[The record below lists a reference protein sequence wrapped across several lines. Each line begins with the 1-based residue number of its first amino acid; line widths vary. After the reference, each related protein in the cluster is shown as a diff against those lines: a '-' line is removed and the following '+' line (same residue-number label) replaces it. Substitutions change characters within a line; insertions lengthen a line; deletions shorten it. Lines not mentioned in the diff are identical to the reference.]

1 MRYHAPMSAQTQ
13 IATSY
18 DVIVIGGGHAGCEA
32 AAAAARF
39 GAQTLLVTHKLETIG
54 EMSCNP
60 AIGGVGKGHLVRE
73 IDALDGLMGRVAD
86 QAGIQFRLLNRR
98 KGPAVHGPR
107 TQADRKLYRHA
118 MQAAIAETQN
128 LTVLAQPVDDVVVE
142 GGRCCGVITGD
153 GTRLDA
159 AAVVLTTGTFLDGLV
174 HIGTQRIPAGR
185 HGEAPA
191 ITLSQR
197 LYALAATSGALT
209 LGRMKTGTPA
219 RLDGRTINTDI
230 LEAQPA
236 DDNPVP
242 FSFMSDKITV
252 PQTVCHITHTNQ
264 ATFDIIEKNVKLSPV
279 YSGQIA
285 GVGPRYCP
293 AIEDKVVRFPD
304 RVSHQIFLEPEG
316 LDDPTVYPNGI
327 STSLPEDI
335 QDAFIR
341 TIPGLEHVHIMRPGY
356 AIEYDYVDP
365 RALLPS
371 LELKALPG
379 LYLAGQINGT
389 TGYEEAAGQ
398 GLIAGL
404 NAARAAGGQDALILD
419 RAEAYIGVMI
429 DDLVTKGVSEPY
441 RMFTARAEY
450 RLTLRADNADQ
461 RLTTKGMAAG
471 LVGTQRAAH
480 FEAKMS
486 KLQNARALAE
496 SWQMTPN
503 QAGDKGLHIRA
514 DGVRRNMIE
523 LLAYPSITWQD
534 LAAIWPDMA
543 GWDDETRFQIETD
556 ARYAGYLDR
565 QKADI
570 EAFRRDEALQLP
582 KDIDYLSLEGMA
594 TEVRQKLAAARPV
607 TLGQAARLDGM
618 TPAALTLL
626 LHHARKSDINSN
638 ISASANANVAGKPGA
653 AE

>member
-1 MRYHAPMSAQTQ
+1 MSAQTQ

-142 GGRCCGVITGD
+142 DGRCCGAITGD
-153 GTRLDA
+153 GTRLFA

-461 RLTTKGMAAG
+461 RLTAKGMAAG
-471 LVGTQRAAH
+471 IVGTQRAAH

-638 ISASANANVAGKPGA
+638 ISASANIAGKPSA

>member
-1 MRYHAPMSAQTQ
+1 MRDHEPTPLRDISQANERANEQASDGGW
-13 IATSY
+13 

-39 GAQTLLVTHKLETIG
+39 GARTLLVTHKLETIG

-107 TQADRKLYRHA
+107 TQADRKLYRAA
-118 MQAAIAETQN
+118 MQAAIAETDN
-128 LTVLAQPVDDVVVE
+128 LSVLAQPVDDIVVKDGVA
-142 GGRCCGVITGD
+142 CGVVSAD
-153 GTRLDA
+153 GGVHRA
-159 AAVVLTTGTFLDGLV
+159 AAVVLTTGTFLDGII
-174 HIGTQRIPAGR
+174 HIGTERRAAGR

-191 ITLSQR
+191 VQLSKR
-197 LYALAATSGALT
+197 LYHLAEETGALT

-219 RLDGRTINTDI
+219 RLDGRTIDTSR

-236 DDNPVP
+236 DDAPVP
-242 FSFMSDKITV
+242 FSFLTDKITV
-252 PQTVCHITHTNQ
+252 PQTVCYITHTNQ
-264 ATFDIIEKNVKLSPV
+264 ATFDIIEENILQSPV
-279 YSGQIA
+279 YSGQIE

-293 AIEDKVVRFPD
+293 AIEDKVARFPD
-304 RVSHQIFLEPEG
+304 RKSHQIFLEPEG

-327 STSLPEDI
+327 STSLPVEI
-335 QDAFIR
+335 QDRFIR
-341 TIPGLEHVHIMRPGY
+341 TIPGLEDATIMRPGY

-365 RALLPS
+365 RGLLPS
-371 LELKALPG
+371 LELKALPR
-379 LYLAGQINGT
+379 LFLAGQINGT

-398 GLIAGL
+398 GLVAGL
-404 NAARAAGGQDALILD
+404 NAARAAAGQDAVSFD
-419 RAEAYIGVMI
+419 RAEAYLGVMI

-461 RLTTKGMAAG
+461 RLTGKGLAVG
-471 LVGTQRAAH
+471 LVGARRAAA
-480 FEAKMS
+480 FEAR
-486 KLQNARALAE
+486 LQALEAARAEAAQCTL
-496 SWQMTPN
+496 TPN
-503 QAGDKGLHIRA
+503 EAAARGLHIRA
-514 DGVRRNMIE
+514 DGVRRNLSE
-523 LLAYPSITWQD
+523 LLAYPSIDFED
-534 LAAIWPDMA
+534 LGRIWPQIMQWPQPIRA
-543 GWDDETRFQIETD
+543 QIETD
-556 ARYAGYLDR
+556 ARYAGYLQR
-565 QKADI
+565 QQADI
-570 EAFRRDEALQLP
+570 EAFRRDEALALP
-582 KDIDYLSLEGMA
+582 VDMDYLALEGMA

-626 LHHARKSDINSN
+626 LHHARKAQSTTPN
-638 ISASANANVAGKPGA
+638 G
-653 AE
+653 

>member
-1 MRYHAPMSAQTQ
+1 MKH
-13 IATSY
+13 Y

-32 AAAAARF
+32 AAAAARY
-39 GAQTLLVTHKLETIG
+39 GAATLLVTHRLETIG

-86 QAGIQFRLLNRR
+86 AAGIQFRLLNRR

-107 TQADRKLYRHA
+107 TQADRKLYREA
-118 MQAAIAETQN
+118 MQAAIVATDN
-128 LTVLAQPVDDVVVE
+128 LDILAQPVDDVLIE
-142 GGRCCGVITGD
+142 DGRCVGIVTAD
-153 GTRLDA
+153 GAALRA

-191 ITLSQR
+191 VTLSKR
-197 LYALAATSGALT
+197 LYALAEESGALS

-236 DDNPVP
+236 DAQPAP
-242 FSFMSDKITV
+242 FSFMTDKITV

-279 YSGQIA
+279 YSGQID

-304 RVSHQIFLEPEG
+304 RVAHQIFLEPEG

-327 STSLPEDI
+327 STSLPEAI

-341 TIPGLEHVHIMRPGY
+341 TIPGLENVHIMRPGY

-371 LELKALPG
+371 LELKAMPR

-389 TGYEEAAGQ
+389 TGYEEAAAQ
-398 GLIAGL
+398 GLVAGM
-404 NAARAAGGQDALILD
+404 NAARAAAGQEAVIFD

-461 RLTTKGMAAG
+461 RLTAKGEAVGIVGAA
-471 LVGTQRAAH
+471 RAAQ
-480 FEAKMS
+480 FKAKMH
-486 KLQNARALAE
+486 KLDAARAQAAQ
-496 SWQMTPN
+496 WQMTPN
-503 QAGDKGLHIRA
+503 EAGEKGLHIRA
-514 DGVRRNMIE
+514 DGVRRNMVE
-523 LLAYPSITWQD
+523 LLAYPSIDWDD

-543 GWDDETRFQIETD
+543 GWDDDIRFQIETD

-565 QKADI
+565 QRADI
-570 EAFRRDEALQLP
+570 EAFRRDEALALP
-582 KDIDYLSLEGMA
+582 VDMDYLALEGMA

-626 LHHARKSDINSN
+626 LHHARK
-638 ISASANANVAGKPGA
+638 AHAEA

>member
-1 MRYHAPMSAQTQ
+1 MRYHASMKAQT
-13 IATSY
+13 TDY

-32 AAAAARF
+32 ASAAARY
-39 GAQTLLVTHKLETIG
+39 GAATLLVTHRLETIG

-86 QAGIQFRLLNRR
+86 AAGIQFRLLNRR

-107 TQADRKLYRHA
+107 TQADRKLYRKA
-118 MQAAIAETQN
+118 MQAAIAATDN
-128 LTVLAQPVDDVVVE
+128 LDVLAQPVDDVLIE
-142 GGRCCGVITGD
+142 DGRCVGIVTAD
-153 GTRLDA
+153 GAALRA

-191 ITLSQR
+191 VTLSKR
-197 LYALAATSGALT
+197 LYALAEESGALT

-236 DDNPVP
+236 DAQPVP

-279 YSGQIA
+279 YSGQID

-304 RVSHQIFLEPEG
+304 RVAHQIFLEPEG

-327 STSLPEDI
+327 STSLPEAI

-341 TIPGLEHVHIMRPGY
+341 TIPGLENVHILRPGY

-371 LELKALPG
+371 LELKAMPG

-398 GLIAGL
+398 GLVAGM
-404 NAARAAGGQDALILD
+404 NAARAAAGKGAVIFD

-461 RLTTKGMAAG
+461 RLTAKGRAAG
-471 LVGTQRAAH
+471 IVGAARGKH
-480 FEAKMS
+480 FEAKMD
-486 KLQNARALAE
+486 KLNAARAQAAQ
-496 SWQMTPN
+496 WQMTPN
-503 QAGDKGLHIRA
+503 EAGQKGLHIRA
-514 DGVRRNMIE
+514 DGVRRNMVE
-523 LLAYPSITWQD
+523 LLAYPSIDWDD
-534 LAAIWPDMA
+534 LAAIWPGMA
-543 GWDDETRFQIETD
+543 GWDADIRLQIETD

-565 QKADI
+565 QRADI
-570 EAFRRDEALQLP
+570 DAFRRDEALALP
-582 KDIDYLSLEGMA
+582 VDMDYLALEGMA

-626 LHHARKSDINSN
+626 LHHARK
-638 ISASANANVAGKPGA
+638 AHAEA

>member
-142 GGRCCGVITGD
+142 NGRCCGVITGD
-153 GTRLDA
+153 GARLDA

-461 RLTTKGMAAG
+461 RLTAKGMAAG

-496 SWQMTPN
+496 GWQMTPN

-638 ISASANANVAGKPGA
+638 ISASANIAGKPSA

>member
-1 MRYHAPMSAQTQ
+1 MKH
-13 IATSY
+13 Y

-32 AAAAARF
+32 AAAAARY
-39 GAQTLLVTHKLETIG
+39 GAATLLVTHRLETIG

-86 QAGIQFRLLNRR
+86 AAGIQFRLLNRR

-107 TQADRKLYRHA
+107 TQADRKLYREA
-118 MQAAIAETQN
+118 MQAAIAATDN
-128 LTVLAQPVDDVVVE
+128 LDVLAQPVDDVLIE
-142 GGRCCGVITGD
+142 DGRCVGIVTAEGAAL
-153 GTRLDA
+153 RA

-191 ITLSQR
+191 VTLSKR
-197 LYALAATSGALT
+197 LYALAEESGALS

-236 DDNPVP
+236 DAQPAP
-242 FSFMSDKITV
+242 FSFMTDKITV

-279 YSGQIA
+279 YSGQID

-304 RVSHQIFLEPEG
+304 RVAHQIFLEPEG

-327 STSLPEDI
+327 STSLPEAI

-341 TIPGLEHVHIMRPGY
+341 TIPGLENVHIMRPGY

-371 LELKALPG
+371 LELKAMPL

-389 TGYEEAAGQ
+389 TGYEEAAAQ
-398 GLIAGL
+398 GLVAGM
-404 NAARAAGGQDALILD
+404 NAARAAAGQEAVIFD

-461 RLTTKGMAAG
+461 RLTAKGEAVGIVGAA
-471 LVGTQRAAH
+471 RAAQ
-480 FEAKMS
+480 FKAKMH
-486 KLQNARALAE
+486 KLDAARAQAAQ
-496 SWQMTPN
+496 WQMTPN
-503 QAGDKGLHIRA
+503 EAGEKGLHIRA
-514 DGVRRNMIE
+514 DGVRRNMVE
-523 LLAYPSITWQD
+523 LLAYPSIDWDD

-543 GWDDETRFQIETD
+543 GWGDDIRFQIETD

-565 QKADI
+565 QRADI
-570 EAFRRDEALQLP
+570 EAFRRDEALALP
-582 KDIDYLSLEGMA
+582 VDMDYLALEGMA

-626 LHHARKSDINSN
+626 LHHARK
-638 ISASANANVAGKPGA
+638 AHAEA

>member
-153 GTRLDA
+153 GSRLDA

>member
-142 GGRCCGVITGD
+142 NGRCCGVITGD
-153 GTRLDA
+153 GARLDA

-398 GLIAGL
+398 GLVAGL

-461 RLTTKGMAAG
+461 RLTAKGMAAG

-486 KLQNARALAE
+486 KLQKARALAE
-496 SWQMTPN
+496 GWKMTPN

-638 ISASANANVAGKPGA
+638 ISASANIAGKPSA

>member
-1 MRYHAPMSAQTQ
+1 MEIEPQT
-13 IATSY
+13 ARTNW

-39 GAQTLLVTHKLETIG
+39 GAATLLVTHKAETIG

-86 QAGIQFRLLNRR
+86 QGGIQFRLLNRR

-107 TQADRKLYRHA
+107 TQADRKLYRRA
-118 MQAAIAETQN
+118 MQAAIATTDN
-128 LTVLAQPVDDVVVE
+128 LSVLAQPVDDIIVEDGRVYGVV
-142 GGRCCGVITGD
+142 TAD
-153 GTRLDA
+153 GTNLRA
-159 AAVVLTTGTFLDGLV
+159 AAVVLTTGTFLDGIV
-174 HIGTQRIPAGR
+174 HIGTERIPAGR

-191 ITLSQR
+191 INLSKR
-197 LYALAATSGALT
+197 LYALAEQTGALT

-219 RLDGRTINTDI
+219 RLDGRSIDTDR

-236 DDNPVP
+236 DDDPVP
-242 FSFMSDKITV
+242 FSFMTDKITV
-252 PQTVCHITHTNQ
+252 PQTVCYITHTTQ
-264 ATFDIIEKNVKLSPV
+264 ATFDIIQENILQSPV

-293 AIEDKVVRFPD
+293 AIEDKVARFPE
-304 RVSHQIFLEPEG
+304 RKSHQIFLEPEG

-327 STSLPEDI
+327 STSLPAEL
-335 QDAFIR
+335 QDRFIR
-341 TIPGLEHVHIMRPGY
+341 TIPGLENVHIMRPGY

-398 GLIAGL
+398 GLVAGL
-404 NAARAAGGQDALILD
+404 NAARAAGDQDAVLFD

-450 RLTLRADNADQ
+450 RLSLRADNADQ
-461 RLTTKGMAAG
+461 RLTEKGIAAG
-471 LVGTQRAAH
+471 LVGTARQRA
-480 FEAKMS
+480 FRDKMER
-486 KLQNARALAE
+486 LAAARAKAAQ
-496 SWQMTPN
+496 WQMTPN
-503 QAGDKGLHIRA
+503 EAAQHGLHIRA
-514 DGVRRNMIE
+514 DGVRRTMSE
-523 LLAYPSITWQD
+523 LLAYPSIDWGD
-534 LAAIWPDMA
+534 LAAIWPEMSEWPQPIRA
-543 GWDDETRFQIETD
+543 QIETD
-556 ARYAGYLDR
+556 ARYAGYLER
-565 QKADI
+565 QQADI
-570 EAFRRDEALQLP
+570 DAFRRDEALALP
-582 KDIDYLSLEGMA
+582 SDMDYLALEGMA

-626 LHHARKSDINSN
+626 LHHARKADR
-638 ISASANANVAGKPGA
+638 AGDSA

>member
-1 MRYHAPMSAQTQ
+1 MRYHASMSAQT
-13 IATSY
+13 TEY

-32 AAAAARF
+32 AAAAARY
-39 GAQTLLVTHKLETIG
+39 GAATLLVTHKLETIG

-86 QAGIQFRLLNRR
+86 AAGIQFRLLNRR

-107 TQADRKLYRHA
+107 TQADRKLYRNA
-118 MQAAIAETQN
+118 MQAAIAATDN
-128 LTVLAQPVDDVVVE
+128 LEVLAQPVDDVVIE
-142 GGRCCGVITGD
+142 NGRCVGIVTAD
-153 GTRLDA
+153 GTTLRA
-159 AAVVLTTGTFLDGLV
+159 AAVVLTTGTFLDGIV

-191 ITLSQR
+191 IALSQR
-197 LYALAATSGALT
+197 LYDLAAESGALT

-219 RLDGRTINTDI
+219 RLDGRTINSDV

-236 DDNPVP
+236 DADPVP
-242 FSFMSDKITV
+242 FSFLTDKITV

-279 YSGQIA
+279 YSGQID

-304 RVSHQIFLEPEG
+304 RVAHQIFLEPEG

-327 STSLPEDI
+327 STSLPAAI

-341 TIPGLEHVHIMRPGY
+341 TIPGLENVHIMRPGY

-365 RALLPS
+365 RALLAS

-398 GLIAGL
+398 GLVAGM
-404 NAARAAGGQDALILD
+404 NAARAAAGKAAVIFD

-450 RLTLRADNADQ
+450 RLSLRADNADQ
-461 RLTTKGMAAG
+461 RLTAKGRAAG
-471 LVGTQRAAH
+471 IVGAERMAHFDAKIQRLEAARRAA
-480 FEAKMS
+480 A
-486 KLQNARALAE
+486 Q
-496 SWQMTPN
+496 WQLTPN
-503 QAGDKGLHIRA
+503 EAGEKGLHIRA
-514 DGVRRNMIE
+514 DGVRRNMVE
-523 LLAYPSITWQD
+523 LLAYPAIGWDD
-534 LAAIWPDMA
+534 LAAIWPQMA
-543 GWDDETRFQIETD
+543 DWDDDIRFQIETD

-565 QKADI
+565 QRADI
-570 EAFRRDEALQLP
+570 DAFRRDEALTLP
-582 KDIDYLSLEGMA
+582 ADMDYLALEGMA
-594 TEVRQKLAAARPV
+594 TEVRQKLAAARPA

-626 LHHARKSDINSN
+626 LHHARK
-638 ISASANANVAGKPGA
+638 AHAEA

>member
-142 GGRCCGVITGD
+142 NGRCCGVITGD
-153 GTRLDA
+153 GARLDA

-371 LELKALPG
+371 LELKALTG

-398 GLIAGL
+398 GLVAGL

-461 RLTTKGMAAG
+461 RLTAKGMAAG

-486 KLQNARALAE
+486 KLQKARALAE
-496 SWQMTPN
+496 GWQMTPN

-582 KDIDYLSLEGMA
+582 KGIDYLSLEGMA

-638 ISASANANVAGKPGA
+638 ISASANIAGKPSA

>member
-1 MRYHAPMSAQTQ
+1 MRYHASMSEQ
-13 IATSY
+13 IKQY

-32 AAAAARF
+32 AAAAARY
-39 GAQTLLVTHKLETIG
+39 GAATLLVTHRLETIG

-73 IDALDGLMGRVAD
+73 IDALDGLMARVAD
-86 QAGIQFRLLNRR
+86 ASGIQFRLLNRR

-107 TQADRKLYRHA
+107 TQADRKLYRAA
-118 MQAAIAETQN
+118 MQAAIAATDN
-128 LTVLAQPVDDVVVE
+128 LDVLARPVDDVLIE
-142 GGRCCGVITGD
+142 EGRCIGIVTAD
-153 GTRLDA
+153 GTAIRA
-159 AAVVLTTGTFLDGLV
+159 AAVVLTTGTFLDGIV

-191 ITLSQR
+191 ITLSKR
-197 LYALAATSGALT
+197 LYALAEESGALS

-219 RLDGRTINTDI
+219 RLDGRTIKTDM
-230 LEAQPA
+230 LEAQQADADPA
-236 DDNPVP
+236 P
-242 FSFMSDKITV
+242 FSFMTDKITV
-252 PQTVCHITHTNQ
+252 PQTVCHITHTTQ

-279 YSGQIA
+279 YSGQID

-304 RVSHQIFLEPEG
+304 RVAHQIFLEPEG

-327 STSLPEDI
+327 STSLPEPI

-341 TIPGLEHVHIMRPGY
+341 TIPGLENVHIMRPGY

-371 LELKALPG
+371 LELRAMPG

-398 GLIAGL
+398 GLVAGM
-404 NAARAAGGQDALILD
+404 NAARAAAGKAAVVFD

-461 RLTTKGMAAG
+461 RLTAKGQAAG
-471 LVGTQRAAH
+471 IVGAERAAH
-480 FEAKMS
+480 FEAKMHN
-486 KLQNARALAE
+486 LNAARAQAAQ
-496 SWQMTPN
+496 WQMTPN
-503 QAGDKGLHIRA
+503 EAAEKGLHIRA
-514 DGVRRNMIE
+514 DGVRRTMVE
-523 LLAYPSITWQD
+523 LLAYPSIDWND

-543 GWDDETRFQIETD
+543 DWDDDIRLQIETD

-565 QKADI
+565 QRADI
-570 EAFRRDEALQLP
+570 EAFRRDEALALP
-582 KDIDYLSLEGMA
+582 ANMDYLALEGMA

-626 LHHARKSDINSN
+626 LHHARK
-638 ISASANANVAGKPGA
+638 AQAEA

>member
-128 LTVLAQPVDDVVVE
+128 LTVLAQPVDDLVVE

>member
-39 GAQTLLVTHKLETIG
+39 GARTLLVTHKLETIG

-142 GGRCCGVITGD
+142 CGRCCGVITGD

-379 LYLAGQINGT
+379 FYLAGQINGT

-461 RLTTKGMAAG
+461 RLTAKGMAAG
-471 LVGTQRAAH
+471 IVGTQRAAY

-638 ISASANANVAGKPGA
+638 ISASANIAGKPSA